1 MISLYIVY
9 LDGKGRNM
17 RPLYNLL
24 QYVKPYMFMAII
36 GPLLM
41 ILEVSMDLIQPTIMQ
56 RIIDIGIAN
65 KDFHYVIKMGLLVI
79 AAAAIGL
86 VSGLGCMVYS
96 TKTAVNFATDI
107 RKDVFEKI
115 ETFSSK
121 NRDSFGIGKLLTI
134 VTNDITTIQSAMK
147 MTLRVLVRGPLLC
160 IGSII
165 LVFITARGLFQILMV
180 VMPILLLII
189 VLISTQASRSFR
201 RTQEALDK
209 VNTKLQENLSGIR
222 VIKAYARQ
230 KYEISQFEN
239 VNENLT
245 KINIRAVQIIS
256 LMMPMILMIVNGGIV
271 AALWI
276 GGEKVFTN
284 TIQVG
289 AILAFINYLNII
301 LTSLISIS
309 IVFTLLVRA
318 ITSADRV
325 QQILH
330 TEADIIN
337 NINPY
342 NPEQVNGNIEFK
354 QVSYSYTKNN
364 EYVLKNVSFNVRKGE
379 IVGVIGATGSGKS
392 TLAKLLP
399 RLYDVDQGEICI
411 DGVNIKKYD
420 LHKLRASIGFVPQK
434 SLLFSGSIEENL
446 HYGKE
451 DANYDE
457 LEMATISSCAI
468 EFINTFENKYQ
479 FKLAQGA
486 TNLSG
491 GQKQRLSIAR
501 ALVRKPPILILDSST
516 SAVDANAEAMIQ
528 KSLRKEHQ
536 GTTIFLIASKISSIL
551 DADKILV
558 LDNGELVGN
567 GTHDTLLETC
577 KVYQEIYI
585 SQGGHLQQRG
595 GIHHE

>member
-1 MISLYIVY
+1 
-9 LDGKGRNM
+9 M

-24 QYVKPYMFMAII
+24 HYVKPYMFMAII
-36 GPLLM
+36 GPLMM

-65 KDFHYVIKMGLLVI
+65 KDFHYVIKMGLLVV

-379 IVGVIGATGSGKS
+379 IIGVIGATGSGKS
-392 TLAKLLP
+392 TLTKLLP

-457 LEMATISSCAI
+457 LEMATTSSCAR